1 MEGDNSIN
9 DVYDSVKVGVGAR
22 NVNIVHRKRSNA
34 VLQNHKSVG
43 NIDKTVSVGVTPCG
57 QRAETLGIAKIYIPD
72 LAVKID
78 FAPFARNLI
87 GYAHDRGIRVIAEG
101 VETPSELKAVIELG
115 VDYLQGYLIGKPA
128 AQPPSVPAD
137 IQELIR
143 TLAGTSC

>member
-1 MEGDNSIN
+1 M
-9 DVYDSVKVGVGAR
+9 
-22 NVNIVHRKRSNA
+22 
-34 VLQNHKSVG
+34 
-43 NIDKTVSVGVTPCG
+43 
-57 QRAETLGIAKIYIPD
+57 
-72 LAVKID
+72 
-78 FAPFARNLI
+78 
-87 GYAHDRGIRVIAEG
+87 IAEG

>member
-1 MEGDNSIN
+1 M
-9 DVYDSVKVGVGAR
+9 R
-22 NVNIVHRKRSNA
+22 
-34 VLQNHKSVG
+34 
-43 NIDKTVSVGVTPCG
+43 T
-57 QRAETLGIAKIYIPD
+57 
-72 LAVKID
+72 
-78 FAPFARNLI
+78 
-87 GYAHDRGIRVIAEG
+87 AHDRGIRVIAEG